1 CAAPTLLTRKVS
13 ELYNIHYFI
22 VILSLYPAERT
33 SRALPF
39 LLTIEIFGK
48 NRKANRLGVDP
59 SACALFK
66 QKKDAP

>member
-1 CAAPTLLTRKVS
+1 SCAAPTLLTRKVS

-39 LLTIEIFGK
+39 LPTIAIFAEKHGK
-48 NRKANRLGVDP
+48 GSRLAILSRREKGF
-59 SACALFK
+59 SGFA
-66 QKKDAP
+66 